1 MGQHGWQMVYY
12 VNFRMRQT
20 KVGRPVNFPLL
31 LLLQLHRLGYP
42 MSTTGER
49 RKRLL
54 STFLFDASLV
64 PECKIWPLFEWKG
77 FVEVKALAG
86 NVGQGQCSCSFQCV
100 AFRSNP
106 WHHSPH
112 PCPNRA
118 VHAPQKV
125 TVSSSSSRMRMV
137 SHYFKHANKVL
148 KIKSQARFI
157 W

>member
-1 MGQHGWQMVYY
+1 MVYY

-54 STFLFDASLV
+54 STVLFGRIRSIYASQV

-77 FVEVKALAG
+77 FVEV
-86 NVGQGQCSCSFQCV
+86 NSTGQEC
-100 AFRSNP
+100 RSGAVLMLLPVCGVRSDP
-106 WHHSPH
+106 WHCSPH

-118 VHAPQKV
+118 VHAPQKGEV
-125 TVSSSSSRMRMV
+125 RQQLLSPVLPLGWEWYLITSNMQTSSQ
-137 SHYFKHANKVL
+137 N
-148 KIKSQARFI
+148 
-157 W
+157 